1 MPDDMMIPG
10 GGDSAVPPS
19 GPQASP
25 MSNPTE
31 QEGLKA
37 QARQGVQ
44 LAIKLLEASLL
55 PFGTQSEEGKKILSS
70 ITGLAKIAGATGSP
84 DLNQAEV
91 KMIAAQAGPQDAG
104 AGAPAGGGMPMGGPG
119 PIPM

>member
-1 MPDDMMIPG
+1 
-10 GGDSAVPPS
+10 
-19 GPQASP
+19 

-37 QARQGVQ
+37 QSRQGLQ

-55 PFGTQSEEGKKILSS
+55 PFGTQSKEGKAILSS
-70 ITGLAKIAGATGSP
+70 INKLAEFAGATGSP
-84 DLNQAEV
+84 DLQQAEV
-91 KMIAAQAGPQDAG
+91 KMLGAQAGPQDAG
-104 AGAPAGGGMPMGGPG
+104 GAPGGMPMAGPG

>member
-1 MPDDMMIPG
+1 
-10 GGDSAVPPS
+10 
-19 GPQASP
+19 

-37 QARQGVQ
+37 QSRQGIQ

-55 PFGTQSEEGKKILSS
+55 PFGTQSKEGKAILSS
-70 ITGLAKIAGATGSP
+70 INKLAEIGGATGSP
-84 DLNQAEV
+84 DLQQSEV
-91 KMIAAQAGPQDAG
+91 KMLAANTGPQDAG
-104 AGAPAGGGMPMGGPG
+104 GQSAGGPGGMAMGGPS